1 MVTPIDMVLYYK
13 TLIMNRLKIQ
23 KKKHRSM
30 SHLLPRKKE
39 KNSNEPH
46 LKIYNVMATWKSNK
60 RQGTDVA
67 GDFEEQDGGYMTPLS
82 DIYI

>member
-1 MVTPIDMVLYYK
+1 
-13 TLIMNRLKIQ
+13 
-23 KKKHRSM
+23 M
-30 SHLLPRKKE
+30 SNLLPRKK

-67 GDFEEQDGGYMTPLS
+67 EDFREQDGGYMTPLS
-82 DIYI
+82 DIYILYVVAKIHYTP